1 MEDNNECLKERLNI
15 AKEFEI
21 CKKAIIAI
29 GDETR
34 HRIIMTLLQSETIG
48 LRVGEISKKANLSR
62 PAISHHLQIL
72 KKAKIISMKKQ
83 GTKNYYYINADE
95 TEWDKLSNFMNNINS
110 LVKKANKNNYPNNIM
125 KPEDYDD

>member
-1 MEDNNECLKERLNI
+1 MNL
-15 AKEFEI
+15 
-21 CKKAIIAI
+21 
-29 GDETR
+29 G
-34 HRIIMTLLQSETIG
+34 
-48 LRVGEISKKANLSR
+48 VISGYFS

-95 TEWDKLSNFMNNINS
+95 TERDKLSNFMNNINS
-110 LVKKANKNNYPNNIM
+110 LVKKANKNNYPNNSM